1 MAFNSVVLQD
11 VAAPQIVLCAGADA
25 AVRYARNEILRGGG
39 YEVIE
44 AVSATDALELA
55 AGKHLALVVLA
66 LELPGMDGF
75 AVCQRLKADPS
86 TASIPVLHISSRCEP
101 YRYYAESLESG
112 ADAYLEEPVEPAVL
126 IAVAT
131 ALIHCRITTQKRIE
145 DALRAGEQQMR
156 ALTGSLLTAQEDER
170 RRLARELHDDITQ
183 RMAFLSMALG
193 RLLGDIP
200 DSVEKLRDRIRA
212 LQTRS
217 LEVSTEV
224 RRISHGLHPSAI
236 EDFGLSIALEEFC
249 QECEKAHGV
258 KVRFEG
264 FIEDAHLDA
273 AGATCLYRIAQES
286 LRNAVIH
293 GGATEIFVA
302 LSAGG
307 RAIQLQVRDN
317 GSGLST
323 DAIPARTG
331 LGVASMQ
338 ERIRLVN
345 GTINI
350 SSQPGQGTEITVSL
364 PLAGGGVETGA
375 NSAG

>member
-1 MAFNSVVLQD
+1 MPFNPVVLQD
-11 VAAPQIVLCAGADA
+11 VAAPKIVLSVGADA
-25 AVRYARNEILRGGG
+25 AVRSARNEILRGGG
-39 YEVIE
+39 FEVIE
-44 AVSATDALELA
+44 SVTGTDALKRA
-55 AGKHLALVVLA
+55 AEKRHALVVLA
-66 LELPGMDGF
+66 IEPPGMDGF

-126 IAVAT
+126 IAVVT
-131 ALIHCRITTQKRIE
+131 ALIRTCITTHKRIE
-145 DALRAGEQQMR
+145 DALRASEQQMR
-156 ALTGSLLTAQEDER
+156 ALAGSLLTAQEDER

-212 LQTRS
+212 LQTRA

-249 QECEKAHGV
+249 EECEKAHGV

-264 FIEDAHLDA
+264 FIEDAQLDA
-273 AGATCLYRIAQES
+273 PGATCLYRIAQES

-293 GGATEIFVA
+293 GGATEILVA
-302 LSAGG
+302 LSTGD

-317 GSGLST
+317 GMGLST
-323 DAIPARTG
+323 DAIPAKTG
-331 LGVASMQ
+331 LGVVSMR

-345 GTINI
+345 GTITI
-350 SSQPGQGTEITVSL
+350 SSQPGQGTEITVSV
-364 PLAGGGVETGA
+364 PLAGGSVETGA